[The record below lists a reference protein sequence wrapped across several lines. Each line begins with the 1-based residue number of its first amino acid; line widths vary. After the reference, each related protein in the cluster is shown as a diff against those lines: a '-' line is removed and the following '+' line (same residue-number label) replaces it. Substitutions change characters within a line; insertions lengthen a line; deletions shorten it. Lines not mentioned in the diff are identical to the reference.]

1 MNVTVTVIHKTETVG
16 GKEYPLTV
24 TKQHGL
30 QKIEVGGEMIEVV
43 DVTIFES
50 PLGRSR
56 CFTRA
61 TPPAPPEVRAE
72 NRRRIQEIAAQAMI
86 DQGIW

>member
-1 MNVTVTVIHKTETVG
+1 MGVTVTVSHKTETVG
-16 GKEYPLTV
+16 GREYPLTV

-30 QKIEVGGEMIEVV
+30 QKIEVGGELVEVV

-61 TPPAPPEVRAE
+61 TPEAPPEVREA
-72 NRRRIQEIAAQAMI
+72 NRQRIQEIAAQAMF

>member
-1 MNVTVTVIHKTETVG
+1 MSVTVTVTQKTETMS
-16 GKEYPLTV
+16 GKEYPVTV

-30 QKIEVGGEMIEVV
+30 QKIEVGGELVEVV
-43 DVTIFES
+43 DVTIFDS

-61 TPPAPPEVRAE
+61 QPEATPEERAA
-72 NRRRIQEIAAQAMI
+72 NRRRIQEIATQAMI